1 MKATSEE
8 LAIFVAV
15 VESGSFSRAAEQLGQ
30 ANSAVSRAVK
40 KLEMKLGV
48 SLLNRTTRQLSLTEE
63 GERYFRRVQQIL
75 QEMAAA
81 ETEIMESR
89 NTPRGLLRIDA
100 ATPVMLH
107 FLMPLI
113 KPFRERYPEITLSLV
128 SSETFINLIERK
140 VDVAIR
146 AGTLTDS
153 SLRAR
158 PLFTSYRKIIA
169 SPDYIARFGKPESVE
184 ELKQHLCLG
193 FSEPISLN
201 TWPIACSDGQL
212 HEIECGISSN
222 SGETLKQLCLS
233 GNGIACLSDYMIDKE
248 IARGELVELLA
259 DAPTAAIAFSI
270 NGMVKFEMPISRVS
284 PCFFS
289 FQQCLHKFFDRHGIT
304 RRWPVDQRQIDI
316 IGTQFFQALFQA
328 WD

>member
-8 LAIFVAV
+8 LAIFVSV
-15 VESGSFSRAAEQLGQ
+15 VESGSFSRAAERLGQ

-63 GERYFRRVQQIL
+63 GKRYFRRVQAIL

-81 ETEIMESR
+81 ETEIIESR
-89 NTPRGLLRIDA
+89 TTPCGLLRIDA
-100 ATPVMLH
+100 ATPVVLH

-113 KPFRERYPEITLSLV
+113 APFRERYPEVTLSLV

-158 PLFTSYRKIIA
+158 PLFTSYRKLVA
-169 SPDYIARFGKPESVE
+169 SPEYIVRFGTPASAED
-184 ELKQHLCLG
+184 LQRHLCLG
-193 FSEPISLN
+193 FTEPTSLN
-201 TWPIACSDGQL
+201 TWPIARHDGQL
-212 HEIECGISSN
+212 YEITCGLSSN

-248 IARGELVELLA
+248 IARGELTELMKDIRLPVKMPFSA
-259 DAPTAAIAFSI
+259 VYYSDRAVSTRIRAFIDFLSEHTAAP
-270 NGMVKFEMPISRVS
+270 G
-284 PCFFS
+284 
-289 FQQCLHKFFDRHGIT
+289 
-304 RRWPVDQRQIDI
+304 
-316 IGTQFFQALFQA
+316 
-328 WD
+328 

>member
-169 SPDYIARFGKPESVE
+169 SPDYIARFGKPETVE
-184 ELKQHLCLG
+184 ELKRHLCLG
-193 FSEPISLN
+193 FSEPVSL
-201 TWPIACSDGQL
+201 IACSDGQL
-212 HEIECGISSN
+212 HEVECGISSN
-222 SGETLKQLCLS
+222 SGETLKQLCLN

-259 DAPTAAIAFSI
+259 DKRLP
-270 NGMVKFEMPISRVS
+270 VEMPFSAVYYSDRAVS
-284 PCFFS
+284 
-289 FQQCLHKFFDRHGIT
+289 T
-304 RRWPVDQRQIDI
+304 RIRAFIDFLSEYI
-316 IGTQFFQALFQA
+316 RTAPAGAVKEG
-328 WD
+328 

>member
-15 VESGSFSRAAEQLGQ
+15 VESGSFSRAAEQLRL
-30 ANSAVSRAVK
+30 ANSAVSRSVK

-81 ETEIMESR
+81 ENELMETR
-89 NTPRGLLRIDA
+89 HTPRGLLRIDA
-100 ATPVMLH
+100 ATPVVLH

-113 KPFRERYPEITLSLV
+113 KPFRERYPEVTLSLV

-146 AGTLTDS
+146 AGNLTDS

-158 PLFTSYRKIIA
+158 PLFSSYRKVVA
-169 SPDYIARFGKPESVE
+169 SPDYLDRYGVPRTVE
-184 ELKQHLCLG
+184 DLDDHVCLG
-193 FSEPISLN
+193 FTEPVSLN
-201 TWPIACSDGQL
+201 TWPVARQDGQL
-212 HEIECGISSN
+212 HDIQVGLSSN
-222 SGETLKQLCLS
+222 SGETIKQLCLT

-248 IARGELVELLA
+248 IANGEVVELLA
-259 DAPTAAIAFSI
+259 EHRLP
-270 NGMVKFEMPISRVS
+270 VEMPFSAVYYSDRAVS
-284 PCFFS
+284 
-289 FQQCLHKFFDRHGIT
+289 T
-304 RRWPVDQRQIDI
+304 RIRAFIDFLSEHVKQPRE
-316 IGTQFFQALFQA
+316 GL
-328 WD
+328 